1 MNKELATNPSP
12 CIRRMT
18 VLFLTGNLKKK
29 MMLAVAIIIYIREGA
44 FPITDEIFFTETTYN
59 FIPQL
64 SKFCSLTSPAC
75 SDLHRNKLIIIEVYA
90 NDHKY

>member
-29 MMLAVAIIIYIREGA
+29 NDVGCSNNNIY
-44 FPITDEIFFTETTYN
+44 P
-59 FIPQL
+59 
-64 SKFCSLTSPAC
+64 
-75 SDLHRNKLIIIEVYA
+75 
-90 NDHKY
+90 